1 MLSNKLVVVVVVTKV
16 WVEGVVGRTVV
27 GNLVVLVSGIIIE
40 SNNDPSEV
48 SAGAE
53 VARVHSPT
61 TRGSVFA
68 ARPILLATEA
78 GVVR

>member
-1 MLSNKLVVVVVVTKV
+1 VLSNKLVVVVVVTKV
-16 WVEGVVGRTVV
+16 WVEGVVGWTVV

-40 SNNDPSEV
+40 SNNDLSEV

-53 VARVHSPT
+53 VARVQSPT
-61 TRGSVFA
+61 TRGSVFE